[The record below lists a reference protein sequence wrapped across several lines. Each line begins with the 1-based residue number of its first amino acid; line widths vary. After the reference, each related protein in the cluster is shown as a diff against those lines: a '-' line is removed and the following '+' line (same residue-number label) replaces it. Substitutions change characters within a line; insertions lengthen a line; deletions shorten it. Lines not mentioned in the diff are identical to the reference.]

1 MWLLYV
7 TAARLGG
14 GGMFDQCGYYMSLLQ
29 DLVEEACLISVVT
42 ICHCCKTWWKGHV
55 WSVWLLYVAAA
66 RLGGGGM
73 FDQCGAARL
82 GGGGMFDQCGY
93 YMSLLQDLVEE
104 TCLIS
109 VVTICHCCK
118 TWWRGHV

>member
-7 TAARLGG
+7 ATARLGG

-29 DLVEEACLISVVT
+29 DLVE
-42 ICHCCKTWWKGHV
+42 
-55 WSVWLLYVAAA
+55 
-66 RLGGGGM
+66 
-73 FDQCGAARL
+73 GA
-82 GGGGMFDQCGY
+82 
-93 YMSLLQDLVEE
+93 
-104 TCLIS
+104 CLIS